1 MKRILEDFVQL
12 TRTVGQAERDLEG
25 RIDSEFSTI
34 RSQTLALKNNK
45 DLTAEIGGIKGN
57 VKKNRYKDILPYDQ
71 TRVSLSL
78 LSDKGCSDYINANFI
93 KGAINGKY
101 YIATQG
107 PLNHTVEDFWRMVW
121 QYKVKIIM
129 MACKEIELG
138 KKKCEQYW
146 ANYRE
151 TSTFGL
157 FAVKNEDES
166 IISDEVVVRTLSVQF
181 QGGILTVLHFQ
192 YKAWPDHGI
201 PDSPDG
207 ILNMIEKI
215 HDRQGSDLTP
225 IIVHCSAGCG
235 RTGVICTVDYIY
247 DLLKAKQINDT
258 FSILDIVWEMR
269 QQRPSIVQTKEQYG
283 FVYHTVAQLFQNALD
298 SGILVCDNFSERL
311 SPLYDNTET
320 LTTQTPPKP
329 ATRKKSLDICRKP
342 IKSSVEQRSSAP
354 FTNNMNETY
363 AVVNKNKLR
372 QPLDN
377 VTSATSALVPSS
389 SSHHYDN
396 EDKMNKNS
404 SPNIEALYSA
414 VKPKNKPHSGSNA
427 SKPSSP
433 SDQLYPVFHKGE
445 NERISNLTSPS
456 PQNHEQAGTDLSRR
470 VVRQNVY
477 DNPLN
482 LQSSEGVDISGKKKL
497 GNPKTMNDEDYE
509 YVSDP
514 FQSMA
519 GQFAD
524 KGMGFNCRIRKPKGP
539 RDPPSEWNTIER

>member
-1 MKRILEDFVQL
+1 MIEEIRHRQ
-12 TRTVGQAERDLEG
+12 GRDL
-25 RIDSEFSTI
+25 
-34 RSQTLALKNNK
+34 A
-45 DLTAEIGGIKGN
+45 
-57 VKKNRYKDILPYDQ
+57 
-71 TRVSLSL
+71 
-78 LSDKGCSDYINANFI
+78 
-93 KGAINGKY
+93 
-101 YIATQG
+101 
-107 PLNHTVEDFWRMVW
+107 
-121 QYKVKIIM
+121 
-129 MACKEIELG
+129 
-138 KKKCEQYW
+138 
-146 ANYRE
+146 
-151 TSTFGL
+151 
-157 FAVKNEDES
+157 
-166 IISDEVVVRTLSVQF
+166 
-181 QGGILTVLHFQ
+181 
-192 YKAWPDHGI
+192 
-201 PDSPDG
+201 
-207 ILNMIEKI
+207 
-215 HDRQGSDLTP
+215 P

-247 DLLKAKQINDT
+247 DLLKTKQINDS

-298 SGILVCDNFSERL
+298 SRILVYDNFNERL
-311 SPLYDNTET
+311 SPLYDDTET
-320 LTTQTPPKP
+320 LTTQKPPKP
-329 ATRKKSLDICRKP
+329 ATRKKSLDTYRKP

-354 FTNNMNETY
+354 LMNNMNETY

-377 VTSATSALVPSS
+377 VTSATSALVPSP

-414 VKPKNKPHSGSNA
+414 VKPKNKSWPGSNA

-433 SDQLYPVFHKGE
+433 SDQLSPVFQKGE

-456 PQNHEQAGTDLSRR
+456 PQNHEQEGTDLSRR
-470 VVRQNVY
+470 VIRQNVY

-482 LQSSEGVDISGKKKL
+482 RQSSEGLDNSGKNKL
-497 GNPKTMNDEDYE
+497 GNPKTLNDEDYE

-514 FQSMA
+514 FQSMV